1 MQMVCLMMKFLY
13 LLFIPVAVSACSTI
27 TRPSCPPP
35 LTGDVVYIVG
45 QGWHAEIGIPIEE
58 LDENMLFYR
67 SIFPSARV
75 IMFSYGKKTFFI
87 APPETV
93 SDYLLGPFPGSAVIQ
108 VVGLSVTPTEA
119 YPPENTIT
127 LFLPSN
133 GSRSLSAYI
142 WKDIVKDGSGKPLM
156 VAHSTNPTGLFY
168 AAQSEYN
175 LFHTCNTWAAD
186 ALHNAGL
193 SVSGNN
199 VIFSNQVMSRV
210 VEAAG
215 EQCKVLR

>member
-1 MQMVCLMMKFLY
+1 MVCMMMNYLC
-13 LLFIPVAVSACSTI
+13 LLFITLAVSACSSVA
-27 TRPSCPPP
+27 RSSCPPP
-35 LTGDVVYIVG
+35 LTGDVVYIVW
-45 QGWHAEIGIPIEE
+45 QGWHAEIGIPVEE
-58 LDENMLFYR
+58 LDEDMSFYR
-67 SIFPSARV
+67 EIFPSARV

-93 SDYLLGPFPGSAVIQ
+93 SEYLFGPFPGSAVIQ

-119 YPPENTIT
+119 YPPENTVT
-127 LFLPSN
+127 LLLPPN
-133 GSRSLSAYI
+133 GSQSLSAHI
-142 WKDIVKDGSGKPLM
+142 WKDIVKDRSGKPQM
-156 VAHSTNPTGLFY
+156 VARSTNPIGLFY
-168 AAQSEYN
+168 AAQSEYS

-199 VIFSNQVMSRV
+199 VIFSNQVMTRV
-210 VEAAG
+210 DEAAG